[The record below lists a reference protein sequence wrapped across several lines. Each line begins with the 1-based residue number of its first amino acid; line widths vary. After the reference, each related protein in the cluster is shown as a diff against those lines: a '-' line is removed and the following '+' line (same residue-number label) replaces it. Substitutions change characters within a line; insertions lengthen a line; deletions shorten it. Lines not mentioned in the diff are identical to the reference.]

1 MVSNTLL
8 KIYIIFN
15 ISTSRVELT
24 TYDSRTLHTPD
35 LVIHSASNTTANIP
49 TNEKS
54 TATRVG
60 GGALQVHIFLL
71 EFRILH
77 QVKQHTLSKQRYLQS
92 YKPKLSEGN
101 PQ

>member
-1 MVSNTLL
+1 MVSYTLT
-8 KIYIIFN
+8 KICIIFN
-15 ISTSRVELT
+15 IGTSRVKLT
-24 TYDSRTLHTPD
+24 THDSRTLHIPD
-35 LVIHSASNTTANIP
+35 LVIHSAFNTTAKIP
-49 TNEKS
+49 TNVKS
-54 TATRVG
+54 TATRMG
-60 GGALQVHIFLL
+60 GLQVHIFLL